1 MRDKSDLAR
10 NTGRQTSDV
19 NSRTV
24 SAIPGRLATLAN
36 EFFVTWQLATEFL
49 KQLPGTLKNPEFST
63 NGNYL
68 RKMRIDL
75 AKSILADTGKT
86 GIQSSHRHM
95 LLSMRYNTTL
105 IAIIG

>member
-1 MRDKSDLAR
+1 
-10 NTGRQTSDV
+10 
-19 NSRTV
+19 
-24 SAIPGRLATLAN
+24 LATLAN

-86 GIQSSHRHM
+86 GTAPQGVRENELSPNICAHLKVSCSH
-95 LLSMRYNTTL
+95 
-105 IAIIG
+105 